1 MSDSSVKAKFDF
13 IKSPAF
19 RVIHADG
26 MFGGPTPRG
35 NLFISFY
42 SERFPIPTST
52 VHEVKASGEL
62 GEEIRSERTGRTGVL
77 REVEV
82 GVECDLEVAKAFST
96 WLQQKI
102 GEIEKL
108 QAAHQ
113 EVAKE
118 KVL

>member
-1 MSDSSVKAKFDF
+1 MSDSPTRAKFDF

-35 NLFISFY
+35 DLFISFY
-42 SERFPIPTST
+42 SERFPIPTSALY
-52 VHEVKASGEL
+52 EVTSAGEL
-62 GEEIRSERTGRTGVL
+62 GEEIRSEREGRKGVV

-82 GVECDLEVAKAFST
+82 GVKCDLEVAKAFAK

-102 GEIEKL
+102 EEIEKL
-108 QAAHQ
+108 QAAHR
-113 EVAKE
+113 ETVKE
-118 KVL
+118 NTI